1 MIQGDTLNLSAI
13 INEALTN
20 IKAEID
26 EGINKYYIILLLVSG
41 QCEDIKEM
49 KDVLVKASEYP
60 VSIFI
65 VGLGNDKYEDIAL
78 INNEEY
84 AIINSNG
91 DKIKRDIIQFIPI
104 EKTKGDINEIVKE
117 MLNEI
122 PRQVE
127 EYYEMEKNI
136 KFSLLSN

>member
-1 MIQGDTLNLSAI
+1 
-13 INEALTN
+13 
-20 IKAEID
+20 
-26 EGINKYYIILLLVSG
+26 
-41 QCEDIKEM
+41 M

-91 DKIKRDIIQFIPI
+91 DKIKRDIIQFIQI
-104 EKTKGDINEIVKE
+104 YI
-117 MLNEI
+117 
-122 PRQVE
+122 
-127 EYYEMEKNI
+127 
-136 KFSLLSN
+136 S